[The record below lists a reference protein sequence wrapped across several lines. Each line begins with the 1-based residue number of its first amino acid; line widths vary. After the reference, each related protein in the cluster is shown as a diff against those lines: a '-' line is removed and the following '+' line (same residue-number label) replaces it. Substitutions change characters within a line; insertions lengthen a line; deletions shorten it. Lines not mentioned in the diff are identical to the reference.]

1 MLEGDGGRRTARD
14 WVVDVVMFFV
24 ALGLGGAV
32 LTDTWPNHAGW
43 TRALDI
49 VVGIAACLALWVRR
63 THPVGVAVSTVVAS
77 MFFALAAGAGLM
89 ALFNAAI
96 RAPRRALLGITALA
110 LAGSAVFPAL
120 YRGDRSY
127 DWLELFLGVLLTVV
141 VIGWGLFVRA
151 QRELMAALRGRA
163 TQLEAEQQLSAER
176 ARDAER
182 RRIAREMHDVLA
194 HRLSL
199 LSVHAGALEFRPD
212 ASPEEVSE
220 AAAVIRATARAA
232 LEELREV
239 IGVLR
244 DDVDGE
250 APQPPQP
257 TFAQIPALIEESR
270 AAGMNVGLRDET
282 RDGEDVPVGVGRTA
296 YRVVQEGLTNARRHA
311 PGAAV
316 DVIVSGAPA
325 SPLVVR
331 IASRPPVG
339 VAARSEPRP
348 TGTGSGLVGLGER
361 VELAGGELK
370 FGTDDT
376 GDFVLIAALPW
387 PS

>member
-14 WVVDVVMFFV
+14 WIVDVAMFVV
-24 ALGLGGAV
+24 ALGIGVLA
-32 LTDTWPNHAGW
+32 LTDTWDGHARW
-43 TRALDI
+43 TRVLDV
-49 VVGIAACLALWVRR
+49 VVGTAACLALWLRR
-63 THPVGVAVSTVVAS
+63 QRPVGVAVFTVVAS
-77 MFFALAAGAGLM
+77 TFFALSGGAGLVAM
-89 ALFNAAI
+89 FNAAI
-96 RAPRRALLGITALA
+96 RAPRRALVGIAVLA
-110 LAGSAVFPAL
+110 LVSSAIFSGL
-120 YRGDRSY
+120 YRNSY
-127 DWLELFLGVLLTVV
+127 DWFGLIFGVLLIVV

-151 QRELMAALRGRA
+151 QRELMTTLRERAAR
-163 TQLEAEQQLSAER
+163 LESEQRLSAER
-176 ARDAER
+176 SREAER

-212 ASPEEVSE
+212 ASPEEVSQ
-220 AAAVIRATARAA
+220 AAAVIRATAREA

-244 DDVDGE
+244 DDRDAE

-257 TFAQIPALIEESR
+257 TFAEIPDLIEESR
-270 AAGMNVGLRDET
+270 TAGMNVRLHDET
-282 RDGEDVPVGVGRTA
+282 DEDVPVGLGRTA
-296 YRVVQEGLTNARRHA
+296 YRVVQEGLTNARKHA

-316 DVIVSGAPA
+316 DVTLSGAPPSA
-325 SPLVVR
+325 LYVR
-331 IASRPPVG
+331 IVSRPAVG

-348 TGTGSGLVGLGER
+348 TGAGSGLVGLAER

-370 FGTDDT
+370 FGHDEA
-376 GDFVLIAALPW
+376 GDFVLIATLPW